1 MLGIMQIPY
10 QERGIMNSRLAGLLV
25 FLAFSA
31 ASAGYGADLCREYSE
46 KGQYEQAIA
55 ACTAII
61 SSSGSKAPSA
71 YDDRGFAFSKV
82 GRYGDAITDFTKAI
96 ELNPN
101 DITAYNGRS
110 FAYSR
115 TGQHDKAIADA
126 ERAIDLGPEKALA
139 YQSRAVAYEGKKEYD
154 KAIAD
159 WGKAIELS
167 PAEYNI
173 LSRAR
178 LYRNSGQYYKAIGD
192 YTRLIKLNPNKPA
205 GYWFRAPAF
214 YELGLFTD
222 AVKDYSILIEIHEKD
237 YRDQKLDLL
246 YIRLLN
252 AGGKL
257 SRGEYDNV
265 LKELRAYVSSV
276 DVSSDDEK
284 WWRTISK
291 YYLGMDGLSDGKLLE
306 EARKG
311 RNEQARLSR
320 LCDAYYAI
328 GEKRLIEGNRA
339 AAKESFTKSVETGLS
354 SFSHRFAKAM
364 LTLMQ
369 DGRI

>member
-1 MLGIMQIPY
+1 
-10 QERGIMNSRLAGLLV
+10 MNSRLAGLLV
-25 FLAFSA
+25 FLVFSA
-31 ASAGYGADLCREYSE
+31 ASIGYGADLCREYAE

-61 SSSGSKAPSA
+61 SSSGSRAPSA
-71 YDDRGFAFSKV
+71 FDDRGFAFSKV

-96 ELNPN
+96 ELDPK

-126 ERAIDLGPEKALA
+126 ARAIELGPENALA
-139 YQSRAVAYEGKKEYD
+139 YQSRAGAYEGKKEYE
-154 KAIAD
+154 KAIED
-159 WGKAIELS
+159 WGKAIELA

-178 LYRNSGQYYKAIGD
+178 LYRNSGQNYKAIGD

-214 YELGLFTD
+214 YEMGLFTD
-222 AVKDYSILIEIHEKD
+222 AVKDYRILLDLYEKD
-237 YRDQKLDLL
+237 YPNQKLDLL

-257 SRGEYDNV
+257 SMDEYDNV
-265 LKELRAYVSSV
+265 LKGLRAYVSSA
-276 DVSSDDEK
+276 DVASDDEK

-291 YYLGMDGLSDGKLLE
+291 YYLGMDGLSDDRLLD

-311 RNEQARLSR
+311 RNEQVRRSR

-328 GEKRLIEGNRA
+328 GEKRLIGGDKE